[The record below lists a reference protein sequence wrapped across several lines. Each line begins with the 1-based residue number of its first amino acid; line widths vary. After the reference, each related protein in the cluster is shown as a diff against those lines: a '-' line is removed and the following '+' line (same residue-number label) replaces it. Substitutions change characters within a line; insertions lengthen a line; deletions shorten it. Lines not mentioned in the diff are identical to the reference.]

1 MNNPKKIN
9 EKSEDISI
17 EFQYYD
23 KSICSRCKSTND
35 SVKLT
40 LKELT
45 QAIKDNHLKVRLK
58 ETRLPESKIH
68 LSPSIIINGKD
79 IEKIVN
85 KNSIKNS
92 NACVDCCSL
101 AGHTVNCRTFTYK
114 GKNYD
119 YIPKEMIMDA
129 IKLSAKMKSYSN
141 LGGNQR

>member
-1 MNNPKKIN
+1 MNNSKKIN
-9 EKSEDISI
+9 KKSEDISI

-23 KSICSRCKSTND
+23 KSTCSRCKSTDD

-40 LKELT
+40 LKELK
-45 QAIKDNHLKVRLK
+45 QAIKDNHLKVCIK

-79 IEKIVN
+79 IEKILN
-85 KNSIKNS
+85 KKSIKNS
-92 NACVDCCSL
+92 NVCVDCCNL

-114 GKNYD
+114 GKSYD

-129 IKLSAKMKSYSN
+129 IKLSAKMKSCSN
-141 LGGNQR
+141 SGGNQR